1 MKNQVIAVYDQLAG
15 IYERSIDT
23 KGLYNIAYER
33 PAMLEQLPASLK
45 GKRILDAG
53 CAAGWYTEQ
62 LILRGASVVATDISP
77 EMVNATKRRVGNQA
91 EAVCLDLEEELPF
104 EDDAFDFIVSSL
116 LLHYLKDWHQTFKE
130 FKRVLKKNGVL
141 LFSVHHPFT
150 DVALL
155 QDFRYHSTELI
166 IDHWNKEGKIYDVP
180 FYRRPL
186 QTILNE
192 TLSYFSIEKV
202 IEPKPTL
209 LFKEQA
215 PEKYEKLL
223 NRPTFLIVKAI
234 QRD

>member
-1 MKNQVIAVYDQLAG
+1 MKNQLIAVYNQLAD

-33 PAMLEQLPASLK
+33 PAMLEQLPASLT
-45 GKRILDAG
+45 GKCVLDAG

-62 LILRGASVVATDISP
+62 LIQRGASVIATDISP
-77 EMVNATKRRVGNQA
+77 EMVSATKRRVDNQA
-91 EAVCLDLEEELPF
+91 DVVCLDLEENLPF
-104 EDDAFDFIVSSL
+104 EDDAFDYIVSSL
-116 LLHYLKDWHQTFKE
+116 SLHYLKDWDPTFKE
-130 FKRVLKKNGVL
+130 FKRVLKKGGTF
-141 LFSVHHPFT
+141 LFSVHHPFN
-150 DVALL
+150 DVTLL
-155 QDFRYHSTELI
+155 QDFHYYSTELI
-166 IDHWNKEGKIYDVP
+166 IDKWHKEGNVYDVP

-186 QTILNE
+186 QTLLND
-192 TLSYFSIEKV
+192 TLAYFAIEKV

-223 NRPTFLIVKAI
+223 NRPAFLMIKAV